1 MLDISPGQLNRQQ
14 QHVTHQNN
22 ENGWILIAAF
32 FGLGFLFSVLAL
44 VCALIALCR

>member
-1 MLDISPGQLNRQQ
+1 MLDIRPGQFN
-14 QHVTHQNN
+14 QHHAVSQN
-22 ENGWILIAAF
+22 EQAWILVAAF

>member
-1 MLDISPGQLNRQQ
+1 MLDIRPGQFNQQ
-14 QHVTHQNN
+14 RTVAQN
-22 ENGWILIAAF
+22 EQAWILVAAF